1 MIFRRQAATA
11 AASDL
16 CGPRGRRVNAALA
29 AVAAAIFWL
38 AALQA
43 FAQSPLPV
51 TLLVLGDSLTA
62 GYGLARDDGFPAQL
76 QRTLTTQGLAV
87 RVRDGGVS
95 GDTSAGG
102 RARLAWMLGST
113 PQQQQ
118 PDAGPDAVIVQLGA
132 NDALRGVDPDVT
144 YANLSAILSELK
156 ARGMPVL
163 LAGMRAPPNLGDDY
177 QKRFDAIYPRLA
189 EEYRVPLY
197 PFFLD
202 GVAAVP
208 ALNQADGMHPNAKG
222 VAEIVRRIAPAATAV
237 VDAAAKRMPAR
248 NQVDGPAQSVRQRP

>member
-1 MIFRRQAATA
+1 LATT
-11 AASDL
+11 
-16 CGPRGRRVNAALA
+16 V
-29 AVAAAIFWL
+29 FWL

-51 TLLVLGDSLTA
+51 TLLVIGDSLTA

-76 QRTLTTQGLAV
+76 QRTLTAQGLPV
-87 RVRDGGVS
+87 RVLDGGVS
-95 GDTSAGG
+95 GDTSTGG

-113 PQQQQ
+113 PQQQ
-118 PDAGPDAVIVQLGA
+118 PDAVPDAVIVQLGA
-132 NDALRGVDPDVT
+132 NDALRGVDPDAT
-144 YANLSAILSELK
+144 YANLSAILSELR

-163 LAGMRAPPNLGDDY
+163 LAGMRAPPNLGEEY

-197 PFFLD
+197 TFFLD
-202 GVAAVP
+202 GVAAIP
-208 ALNQADGMHPNAKG
+208 ALNQADGIHPNAKG

-237 VDAAAKRMPAR
+237 VDTAAKRVPAR
-248 NQVDGPAQSVRQRP
+248 NQIDRPAQSVRQLP

>member
-11 AASDL
+11 AALDL

-29 AVAAAIFWL
+29 AWAVVVFWL
-38 AALQA
+38 AAPQA
-43 FAQSPLPV
+43 FAQSPRPV
-51 TLLVLGDSLTA
+51 TLLVIGDSLTA

-76 QRTLTTQGLAV
+76 QRTLTAQGLAV
-87 RVRDGGVS
+87 RVHDGGVS

-102 RARLAWMLGST
+102 RARLVWMLGSA

-118 PDAGPDAVIVQLGA
+118 PDAVIVELGA

-144 YANLSAILSELK
+144 YANLAAILSELK
-156 ARGMPVL
+156 ARGIPVL
-163 LAGMRAPPNLGDDY
+163 LAGMRAPPNLGADY

-189 EEYRVPLY
+189 AAYRVPLY

-208 ALNQADGMHPNAKG
+208 ALNQADGIHPNAKG
-222 VAEIVRRIAPAATAV
+222 VAEIVRRIAPSAAAV

-248 NQVDGPAQSVRQRP
+248 NH